1 MEDFPQ
7 LVITFL
13 TTGFH
18 TVAGALNITA
28 AVFGFLAKVAEAY
41 ATEGDD
47 LPTEFAG
54 VADDTTRP
62 LVEERCGLFDSC
74 WQL

>member
-1 MEDFPQ
+1 MEDLPQ

-18 TVAGALNITA
+18 TVPGALNVIA
-28 AVFGFLAKVAEAY
+28 AVFGFLAKAAEAY

-47 LPTEFAG
+47 LPTDF
-54 VADDTTRP
+54 
-62 LVEERCGLFDSC
+62 
-74 WQL
+74 

>member
-1 MEDFPQ
+1 MEDLLQ

-18 TVAGALNITA
+18 TVPGALNITA
-28 AVFGFLAKVAEAY
+28 ALFGFLAKVAEAY

-47 LPTEFAG
+47 LPTDFAD
-54 VADDTTRP
+54 VTDDITRP
-62 LVEERCGLFDSC
+62 LVEERLD
-74 WQL
+74 